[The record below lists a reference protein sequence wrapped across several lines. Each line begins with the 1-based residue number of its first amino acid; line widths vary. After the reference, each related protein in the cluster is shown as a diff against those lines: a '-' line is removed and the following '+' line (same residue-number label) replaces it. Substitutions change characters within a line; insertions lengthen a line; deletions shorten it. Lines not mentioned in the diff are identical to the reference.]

1 MPHGLGR
8 SGALP
13 AGCPAYPH
21 GRNSGPGISAGPD
34 GGAEATRAEAEK
46 EYTVAAVSLG
56 SRPRWTRPAELWCRR
71 PTCRGWIIP
80 IAEIL
85 EKALNLPVFLEK
97 DVNLLLTYDLQSL
110 ALPEG
115 RPDYRH
121 LFRTGIGN
129 AISWNGQLLVG
140 KNGVAGEL
148 GHIPQLGSGDIC
160 GCGNVGCM
168 EPIGGGRRLSQLCKS
183 VFRNI
188 DVAELWPAMP
198 IPPEVLAQVDAMAA
212 TVATEVNILDPDYVI
227 IGGGLPQMKGFPME
241 TFLHRIRVHTRKPM
255 PLEGRKSGLPG
266 QTRQRYYWCGNLRLE
281 EAPAMPETGRRIKG
295 KPEMHIGCH
304 FRVFSGSAQQVVK
317 MRCHWAACSGG
328 TVGRSGRA

>member
-1 MPHGLGR
+1 MKNEVIICLDIGGTNVRMGLVDQAHRLLDARFILTEEITARGFLP
-8 SGALP
+8 GLTEALKQ
-13 AGCPAYPH
+13 Y
-21 GRNSGPGISAGPD
+21 RV
-34 GGAEATRAEAEK
+34 EAEK

-56 SRPRWTRPAELWCRR
+56 VPATVDKARR
-71 PTCRGWIIP
+71 VVVQAPNVPGLDNCP

-110 ALPEG
+110 ALPEEG
-115 RPDYRH
+115 LIIGIY
-121 LFRTGIGN
+121 FGTGIGN

-148 GHIPQLGSGDIC
+148 GHIPQLGSRDIC

-188 DVAELWPAMP
+188 DVAELYACYADT
-198 IPPEVLAQVDAMAA
+198 PEVLAQVDAMAA

-255 PLEGRKSGLPG
+255 PLEGLQIRFARPNQNNGIIGAGIYGWKKL
-266 QTRQRYYWCGNLRLE
+266 RQCRR
-281 EAPAMPETGRRIKG
+281 PADG
-295 KPEMHIGCH
+295 
-304 FRVFSGSAQQVVK
+304 
-317 MRCHWAACSGG
+317 
-328 TVGRSGRA
+328 